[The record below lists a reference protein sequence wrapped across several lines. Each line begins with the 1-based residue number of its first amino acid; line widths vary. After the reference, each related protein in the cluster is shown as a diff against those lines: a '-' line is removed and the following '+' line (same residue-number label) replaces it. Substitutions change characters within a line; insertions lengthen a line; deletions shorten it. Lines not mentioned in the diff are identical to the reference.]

1 MQIAQALSGYS
12 LGEADLLRR
21 AMGKK
26 IKAEM
31 DKQRARFV
39 QGAVEDGVPKAVAS
53 EIFDLLAKFADYGFN
68 KSHAAAYAI
77 VAFQTAYMKANY
89 PVEFMAACV
98 LDGCHCKPDQDDA
111 GGRTGRSVR

>member
-31 DKQRARFV
+31 DAQRDRFV
-39 QGAVEDGVPKAVAS
+39 E
-53 EIFDLLAKFADYGFN
+53 
-68 KSHAAAYAI
+68 
-77 VAFQTAYMKANY
+77 
-89 PVEFMAACV
+89 
-98 LDGCHCKPDQDDA
+98 
-111 GGRTGRSVR
+111 GRDRGRC